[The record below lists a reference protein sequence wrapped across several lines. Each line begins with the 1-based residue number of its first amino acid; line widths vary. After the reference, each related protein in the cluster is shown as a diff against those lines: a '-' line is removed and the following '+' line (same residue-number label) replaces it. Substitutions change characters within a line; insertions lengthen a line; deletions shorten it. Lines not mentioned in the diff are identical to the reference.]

1 LRDGALFYRKPLNDW
16 IQGCMPA
23 RAPAI
28 KLTTGAILCLL
39 LGTCQRAPPLLDQIR
54 MLGEL
59 RVVTR
64 NSPTA
69 YYQGAS
75 GPEGPEYDLIQ
86 QFAAD
91 LGVAVYVYTVPGF
104 ADIRDQIIKGRAHIA
119 AAGLTV
125 SDAWGEAVTF
135 GPPYQQ
141 VRQHLIYRQ
150 GKPKPR
156 SLKDI
161 NGRHLEVAAGSA
173 QAVTLRRV
181 RDRFPDLAW
190 VERARGDS
198 LDLLGDV
205 AEGMID
211 YTIADS
217 TEFALGRNFHSSV
230 RVGFDLMAGESLA
243 WAMNARDDSLRKR
256 VNRFFAD
263 ITHNG
268 QLMAVLDRYYGT
280 SDRFEFVG
288 PRSFLRDVQM
298 RLPKYRGWFE
308 EAATKVGEDW
318 RLIAAIGYQES
329 RWRPDAVSPT
339 GVRGLMMLTVDTARH
354 IGVDNRVDPQQSI
367 FGGARYYALVRA
379 KIPQRIPDPDRTWL
393 ALAAYNVGYGHLEDA
408 RILTERRGQD
418 PDRWPDVRENL
429 PLLAQERY
437 FTTLKRGYARG
448 WEPVGFVRNVQTY
461 AELLRWMIADEGASA
476 PAGEKSAQ

>member
-1 LRDGALFYRKPLNDW
+1 MA
-16 IQGCMPA
+16 A
-23 RAPAI
+23 RAPAS
-28 KLTTGAILCLL
+28 KFTTGAILCLL
-39 LGTCQRAPPLLDQIR
+39 LGTCQRAPPILDQIR

-69 YYQGAS
+69 YYQGAN
-75 GPEGPEYDLIQ
+75 GLEGPEYDLVQ

-91 LGVAVYVYTVPGF
+91 LGVAVFVETVPGF
-104 ADIRDQIIKGRAHIA
+104 ADIRDEITKGHAHIA
-119 AAGLTV
+119 AAGLTI

-156 SLKDI
+156 SLADI
-161 NGRHLEVAAGSA
+161 NGSHLEVAAGSA
-173 QAVTLRRV
+173 QAVTLRRM
-181 RDRFPDLAW
+181 RERYPDLAW

-205 AEGMID
+205 AAGAID
-211 YTIADS
+211 FTIADS
-217 TEFALGRNFHSSV
+217 TEFALGRNFHGTV

-243 WAMNARDDSLRKR
+243 WAMNARDASLQRR
-256 VNRFFAD
+256 VSRFFAD
-263 ITHNG
+263 INHNG
-268 QLMAVLDRYYGT
+268 RLAAILDRYYGK

-288 PRSFLRDVQM
+288 PRSFLRDVQL
-298 RLPKYRGWFE
+298 RLPRYREWFE
-308 EAATKVGEDW
+308 EAAAKVGEDW

-339 GVRGLMMLTVDTARH
+339 GVRGLMMLTIDTARH
-354 IGVDNRVDPQQSI
+354 IGVADRIDPRQSI

-379 KIPQRIPDPDRTWL
+379 KIPERVADPDRTWL
-393 ALAAYNVGYGHLEDA
+393 ALAAYNVGFGHLEDA
-408 RILTERRGQD
+408 RILTQMHGRN
-418 PDRWPDVRENL
+418 PDSWQDVRAFL
-429 PLLAQERY
+429 PLLAQEYWYRQ
-437 FTTLKRGYARG
+437 TKHGYARG
-448 WEPVGFVRNVQTY
+448 WEPVRYVDNIRAYLDILEWV
-461 AELLRWMIADEGASA
+461 AADSGPQAVATDGPMLPGRPRKTAS
-476 PAGEKSAQ
+476 

>member
-1 LRDGALFYRKPLNDW
+1 
-16 IQGCMPA
+16 MPA

-39 LGTCQRAPPLLDQIR
+39 LGTCQRAPPLLEQIR
-54 MLGEL
+54 TLGEL
-59 RVVTR
+59 RVVMR

-69 YYQGAS
+69 YYLGAN

-91 LGVAVYVYTVPGF
+91 LGVAAYIYTVPGF
-104 ADIRDQIIKGRAHIA
+104 ADIRDQIVKGRAHIA

-161 NGRHLEVAAGSA
+161 NGSHLEVAAGSA

-205 AEGMID
+205 AEGTID
-211 YTIADS
+211 YTLADS
-217 TEFALGRNFHSSV
+217 TEFALGRNFHNAV

-243 WAMNARDDSLRKR
+243 WAMNVRDASLKQR

-268 QLMAVLDRYYGT
+268 QLAAVLDRYYGT

-288 PRSFLRDVQM
+288 PRSFLRDVQL
-298 RLPKYRGWFE
+298 RLPRYRGWFE
-308 EAATKVGEDW
+308 EAAAKVGEDW

-329 RWRPDAVSPT
+329 HWRPDAVSPT

-354 IGVDNRVDPQQSI
+354 IGVENRIDPQQSI

-408 RILTERRGQD
+408 RILTQMHGRN
-418 PDRWPDVRENL
+418 PDSWQDVRAFL
-429 PLLAQERY
+429 PLLAQEFWY
-437 FTTLKRGYARG
+437 TQTKHGYARG
-448 WEPVGFVRNVQTY
+448 WEPVRYVDNIRAYLDILEWV
-461 AELLRWMIADEGASA
+461 AADSGPQAVSNGPAVGARS
-476 PAGEKSAQ
+476 PAKTTS